1 MPENSRKKELKLMQE
16 PVRVTGMVLEVSP
29 VGETDRRVVLLTKER
44 GKISA
49 FARGARKQGSRLM
62 AATNPFC
69 FGEFI
74 LYEGTNSY
82 SLSEAVIRNYFED
95 MRMHFEEACYGM
107 YFLELMDYYT
117 RENNDEREM
126 LLLLYQ
132 SLRALLHAAYDNRL
146 VRYIFE
152 IKAVVLNGEYP
163 GLPKNK
169 DYEESTRYA
178 LQYIADSSVEKL
190 YSFKVSDEV
199 LQELEE
205 IAGIYQR
212 RFVDRKM
219 KSLEILE
226 ISRLFRCLPDFVKWH
241 KPQYY
246 FVR

>member
-1 MPENSRKKELKLMQE
+1 
-16 PVRVTGMVLEVSP
+16 MVLEASP
-29 VGETDRRVVLLTKER
+29 VGETDKRVVLLTRER

-49 FARGARKQGSRLM
+49 FARGARKQGSRLL

-69 FGEFI
+69 FGEFV
-74 LYEGTNSY
+74 LYEGRNAYT
-82 SLSEAVIRNYFED
+82 LSEAFISNYFEE
-95 MRMHFEEACYGM
+95 MRTHFEEACYGM

-117 RENNDEREM
+117 RENNDEKAM

-132 SLRALLHAAYDNRL
+132 SLRALLHPAYKHEL

-152 IKAVVLNGEYP
+152 IKTVVLNGEYP
-163 GLPKNK
+163 GLPKDK
-169 DYEESTRYA
+169 EYEESTRYA

-190 YSFKVSDEV
+190 YSFKVSDAV
-199 LQELEE
+199 LQELKE

-226 ISRLFRCLPDFVKWH
+226 GLI
-241 KPQYY
+241 YN
-246 FVR
+246 

>member
-1 MPENSRKKELKLMQE
+1 
-16 PVRVTGMVLEVSP
+16 
-29 VGETDRRVVLLTKER
+29 
-44 GKISA
+44 
-49 FARGARKQGSRLM
+49 
-62 AATNPFC
+62 
-69 FGEFI
+69 
-74 LYEGTNSY
+74 
-82 SLSEAVIRNYFED
+82 

-169 DYEESTRYA
+169 EYEESTRYA

-226 ISRLFRCLPDFVKWH
+226 GLI
-241 KPQYY
+241 YN
-246 FVR
+246 